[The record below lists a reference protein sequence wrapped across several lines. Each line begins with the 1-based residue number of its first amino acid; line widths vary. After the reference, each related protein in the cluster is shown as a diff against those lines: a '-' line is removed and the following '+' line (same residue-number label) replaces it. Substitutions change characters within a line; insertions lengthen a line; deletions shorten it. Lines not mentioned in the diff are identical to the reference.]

1 MNLIPRRL
9 IAKIF
14 RGLGY
19 HIESIKGSDD
29 SELYSEYPLK
39 SLNNK
44 SFLNV
49 GAGTFNH
56 KFWTNVDYGSEQ
68 YAKVQ
73 KKFVELNLMEKPKF
87 PFENESIELIYS
99 SHTRQRSP
107 LSIFD

>member
-9 IAKIF
+9 IAKII

-39 SLNNK
+39 SLKNK
-44 SFLNV
+44 SFLNI

-56 KFWTNVDYGSEQ
+56 KF
-68 YAKVQ
+68 
-73 KKFVELNLMEKPKF
+73 
-87 PFENESIELIYS
+87 
-99 SHTRQRSP
+99 
-107 LSIFD
+107 